1 MRKLILSI
9 CGIVTCG
16 IALIGCGPKGDYTTN
31 AEIRNK
37 LHENEIQERIDSR
50 EYNGT
55 DAVMHE
61 MEINND
67 SINHVLQNIEANHN
81 IRGTFNLIEGND
93 LDTHRQEIKRC
104 VRTLVRD
111 YTQFGVD
118 ACLNDKLI
126 NREVDNSIYNILKDD
141 TVDKEKKLL
150 VAKIYN
156 TMRILNF
163 DNNDKKELDFQ
174 INNLAKD
181 YR

>member
-1 MRKLILSI
+1 MRKLILGV
-9 CGIVTCG
+9 CGIMVCG
-16 IALIGCGPKGDYTTN
+16 VALMGCGPKGDYTTN

-37 LHENEIQERIDSR
+37 LHEDKIEQRIDSK

-61 MEINND
+61 MERNDD
-67 SINHVLQNIEANHN
+67 SINHVIKDIEANHN
-81 IRGTFNLIEGND
+81 VVKTFNLIEGND
-93 LDTHRQEIKRC
+93 LDTHRQEVKYA
-104 VRTLVRD
+104 VKVLVSN
-111 YTQFGVD
+111 YTELGVD
-118 ACLNDKLI
+118 ACVNDKYT
-126 NREVDNSIYNILKDD
+126 NREVDNAIYNILKDD
-141 TVDKEKKLL
+141 TVNKEKKLL

-163 DNNDKKELDFQ
+163 DNDDKKELDFQ